1 MRYRGLEQYSMREG
15 GLAQRFRR
23 GICYQMDELQ
33 RDLMQEQWELLV
45 AYNEQLRSYVT
56 LFTSKYIP
64 YLPT

>member
-1 MRYRGLEQYSMREG
+1 MLAHSPKQVIQTCIFQQ
-15 GLAQRFRR
+15 AQRFRR

-56 LFTSKYIP
+56 LFTSKSR
-64 YLPT
+64 LG